1 MKKCEIE
8 RPWLLPIL
16 SNKILLLL
24 QLAPIGEKNG
34 THREQFVIFSWEIS
48 FLNCDQQVLGKS
60 VEDM

>member
-24 QLAPIGEKNG
+24 QLAPIGKKMALIASN
-34 THREQFVIFSWEIS
+34 
-48 FLNCDQQVLGKS
+48 L
-60 VEDM
+60 